1 MDLFLGSLHYAINKR
16 KTINVY
22 LHSSKRISSNFD
34 EEIPIIKERFMKAD
48 YSLRFFEKVVN
59 KFQKGKPCGGESRV
73 LSIKGIV
80 LVVQVRLVKPNA
92 MQKLDNS
99 EDNNSTK
106 RLEPSKHL
114 QRNINYCFTWPV
126 ISNAP

>member
-1 MDLFLGSLHYAINKR
+1 MNLFLGSLHYAINKQ
-16 KTINVY
+16 KTINGD

-34 EEIPIIKERFMKAD
+34 EEIPLIKERLMKAD
-48 YSLRFFEKVVN
+48 QSLRFFEKVVN
-59 KFQKGKPCGGESRV
+59 KFQKGKSCGGESRV

-92 MQKLDNS
+92 MQQLDNS

-106 RLEPSKHL
+106 RS
-114 QRNINYCFTWPV
+114 WPV
-126 ISNAP
+126 ISDAT